1 MSAILKTEDKSMKT
15 AEQRINNIIGQLEG
29 IKKML
34 LSTPDD
40 CLAILTQMK
49 AVKSAM
55 SSLTEQML
63 STELDRCLKKGF
75 AQDKKEKMEVILKEL
90 IKHNNK

>member
-1 MSAILKTEDKSMKT
+1 MMKTEDKFMKT
-15 AEQRINNIIGQLEG
+15 TEQRINNIIGQLEG

-34 LSTPDD
+34 IKTPDD

-75 AQDKKEKMEVILKEL
+75 ASNKKERVEVILKEL
-90 IKHNNK
+90 IKNNNK